1 MKSKTP
7 KHSSTREQ
15 KQTHGSE
22 IIIKFLDLNGT
33 KPLKVDKALKSN
45 ELPLPHGINV

>member
-15 KQTHGSE
+15 KRTHGSE
-22 IIIKFLDLNGT
+22 KIIKFLDLNGP
-33 KPLKVDKALKSN
+33 KPLKVDKALQN
-45 ELPLPHGINV
+45 NVLPLPHGINV